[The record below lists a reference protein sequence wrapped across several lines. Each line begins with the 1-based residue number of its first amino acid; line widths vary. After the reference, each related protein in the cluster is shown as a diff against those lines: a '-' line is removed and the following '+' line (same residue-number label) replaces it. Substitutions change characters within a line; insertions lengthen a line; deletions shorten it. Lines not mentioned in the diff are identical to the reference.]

1 MELPS
6 AFLSASAFLKKITYI
21 FVNGTVLYLRK
32 QKPLKTSFISE
43 INFRSSKNEIY
54 PLFMSS
60 WYLRKR
66 NFLVLSLKSFLYFRK
81 ELARHENKKIL
92 IFLLKHKRK
101 RRKFLILFVIKKFH
115 FFIIIIKRF
124 FSLYNKFFYTEPVYS
139 FNLLRDFV
147 KMTTILSYFFLFLL

>member
-21 FVNGTVLYLRK
+21 SVNRTVLYLRK

-60 WYLRKR
+60 
-66 NFLVLSLKSFLYFRK
+66 
-81 ELARHENKKIL
+81 
-92 IFLLKHKRK
+92 
-101 RRKFLILFVIKKFH
+101 
-115 FFIIIIKRF
+115 
-124 FSLYNKFFYTEPVYS
+124 
-139 FNLLRDFV
+139 
-147 KMTTILSYFFLFLL
+147 